1 MGNRPRHISLLV
13 CRILLVLKGG
23 YTHDFFELLGEI
35 AGIADAYGHGNL
47 LNRPFRFPKKLAG
60 HLNALFQNE
69 VRNCLP
75 SLFMEPGG

>member
-1 MGNRPRHISLLV
+1 MGHRPRHISLLV

-47 LNRPFRFPKKLAG
+47 LNRPL
-60 HLNALFQNE
+60 
-69 VRNCLP
+69 
-75 SLFMEPGG
+75 